1 MHILRETSLI
11 LRNTVLVTLAVVLG
25 FTIGGARG
33 IPAWLQGF
41 CLVPAGYLF
50 FRLSGGARPAWW
62 KVFGFL
68 TVLSGITFVF
78 SVVYPHIPL
87 RYQTCGFVLFVMF
100 APISPL
106 TKWLEHRFAKTPPAD
121 TNSTPDLS

>member
-1 MHILRETSLI
+1 MNILRETSLI

-25 FTIGGARG
+25 FAIGGALG
-33 IPAWLQGF
+33 VPAWLQGF

-68 TVLSGITFVF
+68 TVLSGIAFVF
-78 SVVYPHIPL
+78 TVVLPHVPQ
-87 RYQTCGFVLFVMF
+87 RYQMIFFVVFVML
-100 APISPL
+100 APIAPV
-106 TKWLEHRFAKTPPAD
+106 TRWIERRFAKNPPAD
-121 TNSTPDLS
+121 ADSSSKSS